1 ADLEILYI
9 KATGTIQ
16 LTRREHERDIPFKV
30 NSLSGILVLKD
41 RGIGHRLSKLSELNR
56 L

>member
-9 KATGTIQ
+9 KATGTF
-16 LTRREHERDIPFKV
+16 LPTRREHERDIPFRM

-41 RGIGHRLSKLSELNR
+41 RAIGHRLSKLSELNR